1 MTDAKLAP
9 PPAATPSWP
18 FMQKTSDL
26 NVVETRVLPS
36 PATLLAELPK
46 TDAQADFVTRARR
59 EIHRLIFTDDQRF
72 LLIVGPCSIHDPAAG
87 RDYARRLAVLAREVS
102 DRVMIVMRV
111 YFEKP
116 RTTVGWKGLIMDPHL
131 DGSHDIAAG
140 LRLGRTFLRDVL
152 DLGLPTATEFLDPI
166 TPQYVADLVCWGA
179 IGARTAESQTH
190 RQMASG
196 LSMPLGFKNGTDG
209 SINTAINAI
218 KAAGQP
224 QTFLGV
230 SLDGAAS
237 AVSTRGN
244 PDCHVVLR
252 GGGGKPNYSP
262 THIADTEALL
272 AKAGL
277 PKSILVDCS
286 HDNSAKQ
293 PQRQPEV
300 MRELL
305 AQIATGNRAIMGAML
320 ESNLTGGSQSFPQPK
335 DRLQYGVSITDAC
348 IDWPTTEKLI
358 REIHTTLAPRFA

>member
-1 MTDAKLAP
+1 
-9 PPAATPSWP
+9 
-18 FMQKTSDL
+18 MQKTSDL
-26 NVVETRVLPS
+26 NVLETRVLPS

-46 TDAQADFVTRARR
+46 TDVQADFVTRARR

-87 RDYARRLAVLAREVS
+87 RDYARRLATLAREVS

-116 RTTVGWKGLIMDPHL
+116 RTTVGWKGLVMDPHL

-140 LRLGRTFLRDVL
+140 LRLGRAFLRDVL

-209 SINTAINAI
+209 SIATAINAI

-230 SLDGAAS
+230 SLDGEAS

-244 PDCHVVLR
+244 PDCHIVLR
-252 GGGGKPNYSP
+252 GGTGGPNYSP
-262 THIADTEALL
+262 GHIADTEALL

-277 PKSILVDCS
+277 PKSVLVDCS

-293 PQRQPEV
+293 PERQPEV
-300 MRELL
+300 MRTLL
-305 AQIATGNRAIMGAML
+305 AQITTGNRAIMGAMI
-320 ESNLTGGSQSFPQPK
+320 ESNLAAGNQPFPQTRAELK
-335 DRLQYGVSITDAC
+335 YGISITDAC
-348 IDWPTTEKLI
+348 IDWPMTEQLI
-358 REIHTTLAPRFA
+358 REIHATLAPRFA